1 MAAAA
6 PEGGGRRL
14 PAGAG
19 SELLSDH
26 SVLIERLKVADDLG
40 NHADQLARDVSDVL
54 LGQLSRLLSPGGRGA
69 ERGLELRHTK
79 WRPEGLGRMALPE
92 LTEAIL
98 AQALLSEA

>member
-26 SVLIERLKVADDLG
+26 SLLIEGLKVADDLG

-54 LGQLSRLLSPGGRGA
+54 LRQLPLLSPAGQAA
-69 ERGLELRHTK
+69 ERRLELRRAK
-79 WRPEGLGRMALPE
+79 WRPEAALAE
-92 LTEAIL
+92 LTLAVLAEAIL
-98 AQALLSEA
+98 AQALLAQA